1 MARLTGRAA
10 SVANRKVSKAKA
22 AARKTNESATTNSQ
36 PSSQLKALSVAL
48 ATGAP
53 VSKGVRDNSGNDV
66 GGRVLSRPSSTLAA
80 GVKPY
85 SGPVEYTGQEFENPG
100 TPPAAPNIP
109 DKPRISGTPMG
120 GNTGF
125 NSRGKGLGLDSAAPI
140 QSGVSNNRSDQFF
153 KSLIDSLR
161 PSNEENN
168 VANQQAALESELRN
182 TNQGQDEMNRNI
194 KDQPIAL
201 PFITGQQSAVEER
214 YALRRGDIGNRQQTL
229 QAKLAN
235 LQARRQAAMDVSKT
249 GLQYSQQQDD
259 REYQRGQDTKRN
271 NMQLSGQYADILQ
284 QQYQNRQG
292 ESRYKD
298 AQTQQ
303 TFENSLATDKYNLS
317 ASKKTGSSSRGGSGG
332 GGSTTPQGGYDSSG
346 GVNFVSAPKKTVLT
360 KVQSMFAPSTAAKI
374 QVSLTDEQLR
384 LFMNDYTTTQ
394 NQSQQ
399 SIIPESYLEQWK
411 TAAGIGAKSSG
422 GRSV

>member
-1 MARLTGRAA
+1 MAKLTGRAA

-22 AARKTNESATTNSQ
+22 TARKTNESATTNSQ

-85 SGPVEYTGQEFENPG
+85 SGPVEYTGQEFEAPG
-100 TPPAAPNIP
+100 ASNIP
-109 DKPRISGTPMG
+109 DKPRNSGTPTG
-120 GNTGF
+120 APSGF
-125 NSRGKGLGLDSAAPI
+125 NSQGKGLGLEGGQP
-140 QSGVSNNRSDQFF
+140 GVANNRSNQFF
-153 KSLIDSLR
+153 KALIDSLR

-201 PFITGQQSAVEER
+201 PFITGQQNAVEER

-284 QQYQNRQG
+284 QQYSNRQG

-303 TFENSLATDKYNLS
+303 TFENQINQQKVAVQQQNANKP
-317 ASKKTGSSSRGGSGG
+317 RSGNKP
-332 GGSTTPQGGYDSSG
+332 TQAQTQR
-346 GVNFVSAPKKTVLT
+346 
-360 KVQSMFAPSTAAKI
+360 Q
-374 QVSLTDEQLR
+374 QVSTGAAWLDGRTGEDGYVSPADYKKARQDWVSLGNP
-384 LFMNDYTTTQ
+384 LKTFDDQYSVYINPQFKYDYTGEF
-394 NQSQQ
+394 S
-399 SIIPESYLEQWK
+399 L
-411 TAAGIGAKSSG
+411 
-422 GRSV
+422 

>member
-85 SGPVEYTGQEFENPG
+85 SGPVEYTGQEFEAPG
-100 TPPAAPNIP
+100 ASNIP
-109 DKPRISGTPMG
+109 DKPRNSGTPTG
-120 GNTGF
+120 APSGF
-125 NSRGKGLGLDSAAPI
+125 NSQGKGLGLEGGQP
-140 QSGVSNNRSDQFF
+140 GVANNRSDQFF

-161 PSNEENN
+161 PSNEENK
-168 VANQQAALESELRN
+168 VADQQAALESELRN

-201 PFITGQQSAVEER
+201 PFITGQQNAVEER

-317 ASKKTGSSSRGGSGG
+317 ASKKTGSGSIGGSGG

-346 GVNFVSAPKKTVLT
+346 GVDFVNAPKKTVLT
-360 KVQSMFAPSTAAKI
+360 KVQSMFAPSTATKI
-374 QVSLTDEQLR
+374 QASLNDEQLR